1 MTKPD
6 LSADSARAKSR
17 RVWLF
22 LLLGFCGGG
31 TGVLLALLLGIE
43 TWSGGA
49 RLFLWGGIALGVAV
63 AAVLAPRLIPSTP
76 SHRS

>member
-1 MTKPD
+1 MTEPD
-6 LSADSARAKSR
+6 PSPGAV
-17 RVWLF
+17 RVPRHRPLLF

-43 TWSGGA
+43 TWYGGV
-49 RLFLWGGIALGVAV
+49 RLLLWGGIALGVSV